1 MKLFAQLCLVSRRSP
16 RSRNMAAEAVGRM
29 VAEAAVEAIPA
40 AEATLRAE
48 ATLDLRPGQA
58 TAQSG
63 GCTREARHIYLGLQL
78 PLPTQLTQAR
88 TFGLARVQDPQPV
101 QRTSNA
107 SLLATMSGRTR
118 RALAEAR

>member
-1 MKLFAQLCLVSRRSP
+1 LKLFAQLCLVSRRSP
-16 RSRNMAAEAVGRM
+16 RSRNMAAGAVGRM

-40 AEATLRAE
+40 AEATL
-48 ATLDLRPGQA
+48 DLRPGQA
-58 TAQSG
+58 PAQSG

-78 PLPTQLTQAR
+78 PLPTHLTQAR